1 MTRARTDLVPLG
13 PRLGALFGLRFALAV
28 VILAS
33 TAMTP
38 ATVGTTAARVAPL
51 VGAYLVVTNAVE
63 ILRRLRGRVPVSI
76 VGLMLLI
83 DGAFMAAVVGLSGG
97 PGSALTALLLV
108 HLVAVTL
115 AASYRTGLKLA
126 LWDSLLLIVAHHAP
140 PALGGRAVPMD
151 EAVFTISA
159 FWGVA
164 VAAAAFSALNE
175 RELRRSRRASSG
187 LAAMARQMEATPDA
201 PGVILALLDGVAAQ
215 VGDRRFSV
223 ALVDEPAIWT
233 RVGGFSVRMRDAGPA
248 LADGTRD
255 ALFAR
260 QTLRQRT
267 PSDPL
272 IATMLAN
279 SENVVVVPLAADG
292 ELLGLLA
299 VEWGGG
305 PRTTIPAVTVETL
318 EQLASHGALAYRNA
332 KLVDEVRRLATSDG
346 LTGVANRRTF
356 DETLAREVARASR
369 SGEPLSLVLVDI
381 DHFKTINDTHGHQT
395 GDDVLRHVGR
405 VLADGA
411 RLADLPARYGGEE
424 FALILPGAA
433 QQSALTVAERVR
445 AAIAS
450 WPHAT
455 ITASAGVAT
464 MSGGRGSAE
473 QLLAAADEALYAA
486 KRKGRDRAIPA
497 TVGRLSAA

>member
-13 PRLGALFGLRFALAV
+13 PRLGALFGLRFALAL

-38 ATVGTTAARVAPL
+38 SVVGTTAARVAPL
-51 VGAYLVVTNAVE
+51 VGGYLVLTNGAE
-63 ILRRLRGRVPVSI
+63 IVRRLRGRLPVT
-76 VGLMLLI
+76 VMGLLLLV
-83 DGAFMAAVVGLSGG
+83 DGAFMAAVIGLTGG

-126 LWDSLLLIVAHHAP
+126 LWDSMLLIVAHHAP
-140 PALGGRAVPMD
+140 PAFGGRSVPLD

-175 RELRRSRRASSG
+175 RDLRRSRRASSG
-187 LAAMARQMEATPDA
+187 LAAMARQMETTPDA
-201 PGVILALLDGVAAQ
+201 QGVILALLDGVAEQ
-215 VGDRRFSV
+215 VADRKFSV
-223 ALVDEPAIWT
+223 ALIDTPAIWT
-233 RVGGFSVRMRDAGPA
+233 RVGGFSVRMREPGPA
-248 LADGTRD
+248 LGDHTR
-255 ALFAR
+255 AELLAR
-260 QTLRQRT
+260 HTLRQRT
-267 PSDPL
+267 PTDPL
-272 IATMLAN
+272 IAHMVADG
-279 SENVVVVPLAADG
+279 ENILVVPLVADG
-292 ELLGLLA
+292 ELLGVLA
-299 VEWGGG
+299 LEWGGG
-305 PRTTIPAVTVETL
+305 PRETIGGGMVEAL
-318 EQLASHGALAYRNA
+318 EQLVAHGALAYRNA

-369 SGEPLSLVLVDI
+369 SGEPLSLVLIDI
-381 DHFKTINDTHGHQT
+381 DHFKAINDRYGHQT

-405 VLADGA
+405 VLEHGA

-424 FALILPGAA
+424 FALILPGAGPT
-433 QQSALTVAERVR
+433 SALTVAERAR
-445 AAIAS
+445 AAIATCPYAS
-450 WPHAT
+450 

-464 MSGGRGSAE
+464 MSGSRGSAD
-473 QLLAAADEALYAA
+473 QLIAAADEALYAA
-486 KRKGRDRAIPA
+486 KHQGRNRAIPA